1 MTPLPN
7 TIELKDIMSANQLR
21 IADVAKLLDRKPKT
35 VRMWRSEHGPAI
47 PDSLLKLLKLQLL
60 DPVTSKQ
67 GSDA

>member
-1 MTPLPN
+1 MAPLPN
-7 TIELKDIMSANQLR
+7 TIELKAVMASNQLR

-60 DPVTSKQ
+60 DPVNSTQ